1 MRPMI
6 NDDRKRDADN
16 KRPGKLPES
25 RTCRNLLVICDL
37 DNKEAGMARGSIMQS
52 HTCTASGVIL
62 ASLLLY
68 RLKGLVFG
76 LGKLA

>member
-1 MRPMI
+1 MRPMT

-16 KRPGKLPES
+16 KRPGKQLGKLPES
-25 RTCRNLLVICDL
+25 RTYRNLLLICDL
-37 DNKEAGMARGSIMQS
+37 NNKEAGMARGSIMQS

-68 RLKGLVFG
+68 RLKGLVFS
-76 LGKLA
+76 